1 MKIKKYLQNLLGTQ
15 RQFYSIMCMNNI
27 SREII
32 PQHCPL
38 GTSLLPWFPHTP
50 LDLWPLWPRAHS
62 KILLRLSIKFIVH
75 LNLYF
80 VLDWVCPG
88 TICRLCVPWG
98 LLYCPIFM
106 SGSDTHTQGKERGQQ
121 VQGAGLTH
129 DWQADWFLLNVSLD
143 NYQNLSVSVTPLR
156 QQSGLTRYCSVFSF
170 PAFFDTQT
178 YNIYNKIVIEPTA
191 DHYRNPQTWSYAF
204 HY

>member
-1 MKIKKYLQNLLGTQ
+1 MKIKKYLQICLEHKGS
-15 RQFYSIMCMNNI
+15 FIPFIYMCMNNI

-38 GTSLLPWFPHTP
+38 GTSLLPWFHHAP

-88 TICRLCVPWG
+88 TICRLRVPWG

-106 SGSDTHTQGKERGQQ
+106 RGSDTHTHRGRR
-121 VQGAGLTH
+121 GGSRCRGL
-129 DWQADWFLLNVSLD
+129 DWHMIDRRID
-143 NYQNLSVSVTPLR
+143 
-156 QQSGLTRYCSVFSF
+156 
-170 PAFFDTQT
+170 FFWMSAWIIIRICQ
-178 YNIYNKIVIEPTA
+178 
-191 DHYRNPQTWSYAF
+191 
-204 HY
+204 